1 MGKQGGVLLMKYQLI
16 NNDSLLREILSVV
29 EHAVDEGRNELS
41 DKETEFV
48 ERMTKRMVMEYKKQL
63 SSIASH

>member
-29 EHAVDEGRNELS
+29 EHAVDEGRNELN

-48 ERMTKRMVMEYKKQL
+48 ERMTKRMVKEYKKQL
-63 SSIASH
+63 SVIASY

>member
-29 EHAVDEGRNELS
+29 EHAVDEGRNELN
-41 DKETEFV
+41 DKEIEFV
-48 ERMTKRMVMEYKKQL
+48 QRMTKRMVMEYKKQL
-63 SSIASH
+63 SAIASY

>member
-1 MGKQGGVLLMKYQLI
+1 MGKQGDVFLIKYQLI

-29 EHAVDEGRNELS
+29 EHAVDEGRNELN

-48 ERMTKRMVMEYKKQL
+48 ERMTKRMVKEYKKQL
-63 SSIASH
+63 SAIASY

>member
-29 EHAVDEGRNELS
+29 EHAVDEGRNELN
-41 DKETEFV
+41 DKEIEFV
-48 ERMTKRMVMEYKKQL
+48 ERMTKRMVMEYKRQL
-63 SSIASH
+63 SAIASY

>member
-1 MGKQGGVLLMKYQLI
+1 MKYQLI

-29 EHAVDEGRNELS
+29 EHAVDEDRNELN
-41 DKETEFV
+41 DKEIEFV

>member
-1 MGKQGGVLLMKYQLI
+1 MKYQLI

-63 SSIASH
+63 SSIASY

>member
-1 MGKQGGVLLMKYQLI
+1 MKYQLI

-41 DKETEFV
+41 DKEIEFV
-48 ERMTKRMVMEYKKQL
+48 ERMTKRMVMEYKKQ
-63 SSIASH
+63 

>member
-29 EHAVDEGRNELS
+29 EHAVEEGRNELN
-41 DKETEFV
+41 DKEIEFV
-48 ERMTKRMVMEYKKQL
+48 ERMTRRMIKEYKKQL
-63 SSIASH
+63 SEIASY

>member
-29 EHAVDEGRNELS
+29 EHAVDEGRNELN

-48 ERMTKRMVMEYKKQL
+48 ERMTKRMVKEYKKQL
-63 SSIASH
+63 SAIASY